1 MRFTAMNKNLFYI
14 TFFLLTLIIFSHFM
28 PNKEQ
33 KGVLKRE
40 ILSTTVMID
49 SLVKEIVK
57 NEFTCE
63 LLMEGEI
70 DPHSYQMKKG
80 DKEKIQRA
88 ALIFGN
94 GLSLEHNPSLLYQLQ
109 QQKTI
114 FVGDEILKSHPEL
127 IISKEKEVDPHIWM
141 DLNLMSYVVDEIT
154 LSICQIDPENQAKYI
169 QNSQNLKVKM
179 RALDQKIMQLIG
191 SIPDENRYLV
201 SSHDAFNYFVR
212 RYFKADKEERLFS
225 MQGLSPEAEISLK
238 RIGLVTSFIKKHNI
252 SAIFYESNL
261 PKDALN
267 KVIEI
272 CKGFNVQVV
281 ICKEPLYG
289 DTLGGMTY
297 LEMMEHNAEVIAKNL
312 NKEKNNG

>member
-1 MRFTAMNKNLFYI
+1 MNKNLFYI
-14 TFFLLTLIIFSHFM
+14 TFFLLTLIIFSYFT

-33 KGVLKRE
+33 KEVGKRE

-57 NEFTCE
+57 DEFTCKI
-63 LLMEGEI
+63 LMEGEI
-70 DPHSYQMKKG
+70 DPHSYQMRKG

-114 FVGDEILKSHPEL
+114 FVGDNILKSHPEL
-127 IISKEKEVDPHIWM
+127 IISREKEVDPHIWM
-141 DLNLMSYVVDEIT
+141 DLNLMRYVVDELT
-154 LSICQIDPENQAKYI
+154 LSICEIDPENQTKYR
-169 QNSQNLKVKM
+169 QNSLILKAKM
-179 RALDQKIMQLIG
+179 EALDQKILQLME

-238 RIGLVTSFIKKHNI
+238 RIGMVTSFIKKHNV

-272 CKGFNVQVV
+272 CKGFNVQVS

-289 DTLGGMTY
+289 DTLGGLSY
-297 LEMMEHNAEVIAKNL
+297 LQMMEHNANVIAKNL
-312 NKEKNNG
+312 KKEKNNG

>member
-14 TFFLLTLIIFSHFM
+14 TFFLLTLIIFSYFI
-28 PNKEQ
+28 PNKGQ
-33 KGVLKRE
+33 KNLLKRE

-57 NEFTCE
+57 EEFTCQ
-63 LLMEGEI
+63 LLMEGEV
-70 DPHSYQMKKG
+70 DPHSYQIRKG

-88 ALIFGN
+88 DLIFGN
-94 GLSLEHNPSLLYQLQ
+94 GLSLEHNPSLVYQLQ

-114 FVGDEILKSHPEL
+114 FVGDKLLKSHPEL

-141 DLNLMSYVVDEIT
+141 DLNLMCYVVDEIT
-154 LSICQIDPENQAKYI
+154 LAICKIDPDNQEKYT
-169 QNSQNLKVKM
+169 QNSENLKAKM
-179 RALDQKIMQLIG
+179 KALDQKILQLMG
-191 SIPDENRYLV
+191 TIPDENRYLV

-212 RYFKADKEERLFS
+212 RYFNADKEDRLFS

-238 RIGLVTSFIKKHNI
+238 RIGMVTSFIRKHNI

-272 CKGFNVQVV
+272 CKGFNVQVS

-312 NKEKNNG
+312 KKEKNNG